1 MIERGDNMAGRDRRN
16 DSGKGSRIGSILST
30 LVIIVALAVFCYAG
44 YQLVTIY
51 FAYKAGSDEY
61 NELEDNFVVK
71 DTQNADEKNGDGDA
85 SGAERL
91 TEDYDEENMVEN
103 ETMAEDE
110 WGDSSIDENATML
123 TGKKLQKMENPINFD
138 ELLAINTDIIGW
150 LEMESVDIS
159 YPIVQSDDNDF
170 YLHRT
175 FRKQDNFAGSIF
187 LDYLNSPNFS
197 NRNNIVYGHN
207 MKNGSMFGILKQY
220 QDQEKYD
227 KSKYFWIY
235 TPTRI
240 YKYEIFSASVVGT
253 YSDSYQIAFANQADF
268 KEFLDQAKQQ
278 SMIETTAHVS
288 YNDTVVTLSTC
299 TGDSSTRFI
308 VQGKRVRTYQ
318 SVPKAGG
325 YGDSQIEG

>member
-1 MIERGDNMAGRDRRN
+1 MARREERDRPKK
-16 DSGKGSRIGSILST
+16 KGGFGNFLST
-30 LVIIVALAVFCYAG
+30 LVIILALGVFCYAG

-51 FAYKAGSDEY
+51 LAYKAGSDEY
-61 NELEDNFVVK
+61 SALEDQFVVK
-71 DTQNADEKNGDGDA
+71 DRDTEPGQSDDGA
-85 SGAERL
+85 SGGSSGGAGAERL
-91 TEDYDEENMVEN
+91 TDMFLDEDTVEN
-103 ETMAEDE
+103 ETMADDE
-110 WGDSSIDENATML
+110 WGDTAIDESATYL
-123 TGKKLQKMENPINFD
+123 RGKKLQKMENPINFD

-159 YPIVQSDDNDF
+159 YPIVQSDDNDY

-187 LDYLNSPNFS
+187 LDYLNNPNFS

-220 QDQEKYD
+220 QNQEKYD

-253 YSDSYQIAFANQADF
+253 YSDSYQISFADRDDF
-268 KEFLDQAKQQ
+268 KEFLDQAKSQ
-278 SMIETTAHVS
+278 SMIKTTAKVS

-299 TGDSSTRFI
+299 TGDSATRFI
-308 VQGKRVRTYQ
+308 VQGKRVRTYE
-318 SVPKAGG
+318 SVPRKDG
-325 YGDSQIEG
+325 YGDSSVDG